1 VRHMTPFRVR
11 CDACGYSYGR
21 MSIAG
26 QQLRWQFV
34 ESATSRIVDEFVLH
48 K

>member
-1 VRHMTPFRVR
+1 MFLPWIFN
-11 CDACGYSYGR
+11 CDAFCASYGR

-26 QQLRWQFV
+26 RQLRWQFI
-34 ESATSRIVDEFVLH
+34 ESSTREVVDEFVLD